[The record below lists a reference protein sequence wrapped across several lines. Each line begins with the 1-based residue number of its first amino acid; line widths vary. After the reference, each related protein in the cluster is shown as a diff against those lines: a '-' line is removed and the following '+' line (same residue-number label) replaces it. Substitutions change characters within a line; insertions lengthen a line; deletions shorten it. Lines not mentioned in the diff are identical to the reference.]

1 MRGKHPTFDHFAQA
15 SERKMRVGQAPR
27 WKAALDRALE
37 ADPKSNVYQLATIH
51 DALDA
56 STSSNLQPRVRTV
69 VHRGFLVAEARP
81 PVLPLLLTTTD
92 IRSPKASQ
100 FAHNSRVEIAWWVPG
115 VQEQFRIS
123 GNAYVLPSSQFLE
136 DAVHLQSGTG
146 PLPEAETR
154 RIVQAA
160 RELRDAFLKAVLVQG
175 GFDWESK
182 RVEVFES
189 MSAHMRA
196 SWIQPVPGTP
206 MARYEDAKHWLET
219 VPKNGEANE
228 DEKSIVNEALRNFA
242 LVVINPF
249 SVDHV
254 ELGVVPNQRTMYMR
268 SGDAWAEQ
276 VLVP

>member
-1 MRGKHPTFDHFAQA
+1 MLICAT
-15 SERKMRVGQAPR
+15 
-27 WKAALDRALE
+27 
-37 ADPKSNVYQLATIH
+37 VYQLATMH

-69 VHRGFLVAEARP
+69 VHRGFPCCRGSTTSLATPADDDGHSLSESIPVRSQLSGGDRLVGPR
-81 PVLPLLLTTTD
+81 
-92 IRSPKASQ
+92 R
-100 FAHNSRVEIAWWVPG
+100 
-115 VQEQFRIS
+115 QEQFRIS

-160 RELRDAFLKAVLVQG
+160 RELRDVFLKAVLVQG

-219 VPKNGEANE
+219 VPKHGEANE
-228 DEKSIVNEALRNFA
+228 DEKSIVREALRSFA
-242 LVVINPF
+242 LVVIDPF

-254 ELGVVPNQRTMYMR
+254 ELGVAPNRRTMYTR